1 MRAMLLA
8 PSLTRVITMRTEQ
21 NVLKASI
28 GVTICVAAFGIAFG
42 IVSGSS
48 SIAFD
53 GAYSLMDSGMSL
65 LALIVARLITGYA
78 TDTMRSSRLRDR
90 FSVGFWHLEPIVL
103 GANGMLLMGVS
114 AYALITAIGKLLAGG
129 NTLLFD
135 YAIIYAVVTLVAC
148 LAMATFGRWANR
160 TIRSEFI
167 ALDVTAW
174 LMSAGITAALL
185 VAFIGGLL
193 IEGTRLGWLMP
204 YIDPAVLALVC
215 LVLIPM
221 PIATVRRALSDVLLM
236 TPDTLKAHV
245 DAVAGAT
252 VARQGF
258 LSYRAYVA
266 KVGRS
271 TQIELYFIVPAGMPA
286 RTIEAWDTLRDEIG
300 EAIGDESHNR
310 WLTIVFTADESWA
323 D

>member
-1 MRAMLLA
+1 MRN
-8 PSLTRVITMRTEQ
+8 EQ
-21 NVLKASI
+21 NILKVSI
-28 GVTICVAAFGIAFG
+28 TVTIAVAVFGIAFG

-53 GAYSLMDSGMSL
+53 GAYSMMDAGMSI
-65 LALIVARLITGYA
+65 LALVVARLITGYA
-78 TDTMRSSRLRDR
+78 TDAMTSTRLRDR

-103 GANGMLLMGVS
+103 GANGMLLLGVS

-148 LAMATFGRWANR
+148 LAMASFGAWANR
-160 TIRSEFI
+160 TVRSDFV

-174 LMSAGITAALL
+174 LMSACITAALL
-185 VAFIGGLL
+185 VAFTGGVL
-193 IEGTRLGWLMP
+193 IEGTRFEWLTP

-221 PIATVRRALSDVLLM
+221 PIPTVRRALSDVLLM
-236 TPDTLKAHV
+236 TPETLRAHV
-245 DAVAGAT
+245 DAVAAGV

-271 TQIELYFIVPAGMPA
+271 TQIELYFIVPPGTPP
-286 RTIEAWDTLRDEIG
+286 RSIEAWDSLRDEIG

-310 WLTIVFTADESWA
+310 WLTIVFTADETWA

>member
-1 MRAMLLA
+1 MRN
-8 PSLTRVITMRTEQ
+8 EQ
-21 NVLKASI
+21 NILKASI
-28 GVTICVAAFGIAFG
+28 TVTIAVAAFGIAFG

-53 GAYSLMDSGMSL
+53 GAYSMMDAGMSL
-65 LALIVARLITGYA
+65 LALVVARLITGYA
-78 TDTMRSSRLRDR
+78 TDAMRPSRLRDR

-135 YAIIYAVVTLVAC
+135 YAIIYAVVTLVVC
-148 LAMATFGRWANR
+148 IAMASYGTWANR
-160 TIRSEFI
+160 TARSEFV

-185 VAFIGGLL
+185 VAFTGGQL
-193 IEGTRLGWLMP
+193 IEGTRFEWLTP

-236 TPDTLKAHV
+236 TPETLKAHV
-245 DAVAGAT
+245 DAVATGV

-271 TQIELYFIVPAGMPA
+271 TQIELYFIVPPGTPP
-286 RTIEAWDTLRDEIG
+286 RSIEAWDALRDEIG
-300 EAIGDESHNR
+300 DAIGDESPNR
-310 WLTIVFTADESWA
+310 WLTIVFTADETWA

>member
-1 MRAMLLA
+1 MLN
-8 PSLTRVITMRTEQ
+8 EQ

-28 GVTICVAAFGIAFG
+28 GVTVAVAAFGIFFG

-53 GAYSLMDSGMSL
+53 GAYSLMDASMSV
-65 LALIVARLITGYA
+65 LALIVTRLITGYA
-78 TDTMRSSRLRDR
+78 TDTMRPSKLRDR
-90 FSVGFWHLEPIVL
+90 FSVGFWHLEPMVL
-103 GANGMLLMGVS
+103 GANGILLMGVS
-114 AYALITAIGKLLAGG
+114 AYALITAIRTLLAGG

-148 LAMATFGRWANR
+148 LAMAVFGRRANR

-185 VAFIGGLL
+185 VAFVGGLL
-193 IEGTRLGWLMP
+193 IQGTPLDWLEP

-221 PIATVRRALSDVLLM
+221 PIPTVRRALSDVLLM

-245 DAVAGAT
+245 DAVATGT

-258 LSYRAYVA
+258 LSHRAYVA

-271 TQIELYFIVPAGMPA
+271 TQIEVYFIVPSGMPP
-286 RTIEAWDTLRDEIG
+286 RTIEAWDALRDEIG
-300 EAIGDESHNR
+300 DAIGDESPNR

>member
-1 MRAMLLA
+1 MRN
-8 PSLTRVITMRTEQ
+8 EQ
-21 NVLKASI
+21 TILKASI
-28 GVTICVAAFGIAFG
+28 SVTICVAAFGITFG

-48 SIAFD
+48 AIAFD
-53 GAYSLMDSGMSL
+53 GAYSLMDAGMSV
-65 LALIVARLITGYA
+65 LALVVARLITGYA
-78 TDTMRSSRLRDR
+78 TDTIRPSRLRDR

-103 GANGMLLMGVS
+103 GTNGVLLMGVS
-114 AYALITAIGKLLAGG
+114 AYALITAIGKVLAGG
-129 NTLLFD
+129 NTLVFD
-135 YAIIYAVVTLVAC
+135 YAIIYAVVTLLAC
-148 LAMATFGRWANR
+148 LAMASMGRWANR

-185 VAFIGGLL
+185 VAFVAGQM
-193 IEGTRLGWLMP
+193 IEGTRLDWLTP
-204 YIDPAVLALVC
+204 YIDPAVLAVVC

-221 PIATVRRALSDVLLM
+221 PIPTVRRALSDILLM
-236 TPDTLKAHV
+236 TPETLKAHV
-245 DAVAGAT
+245 DAVAAGV

-271 TQIELYFIVPAGMPA
+271 TQIEIYFIVPPGAPP
-286 RTIEAWDTLRDEIG
+286 RSIEDWDSLRDEIG
-300 EAIGDESHNR
+300 EAIGDESPNR
-310 WLTIVFTADESWA
+310 WLTIVFTADAEWA

>member
-1 MRAMLLA
+1 
-8 PSLTRVITMRTEQ
+8 MRTEQ

-28 GVTICVAAFGIAFG
+28 GVTICVAAFGITFG

-53 GAYSLMDSGMSL
+53 GAYSLMDACMSL
-65 LALIVARLITGYA
+65 LALVVARLITGYA
-78 TDTMRSSRLRDR
+78 TDTMRPSRLRDR

-114 AYALITAIGKLLAGG
+114 AYALITAIGNLLAGG
-129 NTLLFD
+129 TTLLFD

-148 LAMATFGRWANR
+148 LAMASFGYWANR

-185 VAFIGGLL
+185 LAFIGGLL
-193 IEGTRLGWLMP
+193 IEGTRVAWLMP

-221 PIATVRRALSDVLLM
+221 PVATIRRALSDVLLM
-236 TPDTLKAHV
+236 TPETLKAHV
-245 DAVAGAT
+245 EAVAAAT

-271 TQIELYFIVPAGMPA
+271 TQIEIYFIVPPGTPA
-286 RTIEAWDTLRDEIG
+286 RTIEAWDALRDEVG

-323 D
+323 N

>member
-1 MRAMLLA
+1 MRN
-8 PSLTRVITMRTEQ
+8 EQ
-21 NVLKASI
+21 NILKVSI
-28 GVTICVAAFGIAFG
+28 TVTIAVAAFGITFG

-53 GAYSLMDSGMSL
+53 GAYSMMDAGMSI
-65 LALIVARLITGYA
+65 LALVVARLITGYA
-78 TDTMRSSRLRDR
+78 TDAMTSTRLRDR

-114 AYALITAIGKLLAGG
+114 AYALITAIGELLAGG

-135 YAIIYAVVTLVAC
+135 YAIIYAVVTLMVC
-148 LAMATFGRWANR
+148 LAMASYGTWANR
-160 TIRSEFI
+160 TARSEFV

-185 VAFIGGLL
+185 VAFMGGQL
-193 IEGTRLGWLMP
+193 IEGTRFEWLTP

-236 TPDTLKAHV
+236 TPETLKAHV
-245 DAVAGAT
+245 DAVAAGM

-271 TQIELYFIVPAGMPA
+271 TQIELYFIVPPGSPP
-286 RTIEAWDTLRDEIG
+286 RSIEAWDALRDEIG

-310 WLTIVFTADESWA
+310 WLTIVFTADETWA

>member
-1 MRAMLLA
+1 M
-8 PSLTRVITMRTEQ
+8 MRTEQ
-21 NVLKASI
+21 SVLKVSI
-28 GVTICVAAFGIAFG
+28 GVTIFVAVFGIVFG
-42 IVSGSS
+42 IVSRSS

-53 GAYSLMDSGMSL
+53 GFYSLMDAGMSI

-78 TDTMRSSRLRDR
+78 TDTIRPSKLRDR

-114 AYALITAIGKLLAGG
+114 AYALVNAIGSLLAGG
-129 NTLLFD
+129 HRLLFD
-135 YAIIYAVVTLVAC
+135 FAIIYAVVTLIAC
-148 LAMATFGRWANR
+148 LTMATYGRRANR
-160 TIRSEFI
+160 SIRSEFI

-193 IEGTRLGWLMP
+193 IQGTRLDWITP

-221 PIATVRRALSDVLLM
+221 PIRTVRRALSDILLM

-245 DAVAGAT
+245 DSVATAVAI
-252 VARQGF
+252 RNGF

-271 TQIELYFIVPAGMPA
+271 TQIDLYFIVPHGMPA
-286 RTIEAWDTLRDEIG
+286 RTIEDWDRLRDEIG
-300 EAIGDESHNR
+300 DAIGEDDANR
-310 WLTIVFTADESWA
+310 WLTILFTADVEWA

>member
-1 MRAMLLA
+1 MR
-8 PSLTRVITMRTEQ
+8 P
-21 NVLKASI
+21 
-28 GVTICVAAFGIAFG
+28 
-42 IVSGSS
+42 
-48 SIAFD
+48 
-53 GAYSLMDSGMSL
+53 
-65 LALIVARLITGYA
+65 
-78 TDTMRSSRLRDR
+78 SRLRDR

-103 GANGMLLMGVS
+103 GANGILLMGVS
-114 AYALITAIGKLLAGG
+114 AYALITAIRALLAGG

-135 YAIIYAVVTLVAC
+135 YAIIYAVVTLAAC
-148 LAMATFGRWANR
+148 LAMTVFGRRANR
-160 TIRSEFI
+160 TIRSEFV

-193 IEGTRLGWLMP
+193 IEGTPFEWLAP

-221 PIATVRRALSDVLLM
+221 PIPTVRRALSDVLLM
-236 TPDTLKAHV
+236 TPDSLKAHV
-245 DAVAGAT
+245 DAVAKDT

-258 LSYRAYVA
+258 LSHRAYVA

-271 TQIELYFIVPAGMPA
+271 TQIELYFIVPSGMPP
-286 RTIEAWDTLRDEIG
+286 RTIEAWDALRDEIG
-300 EAIGDESHNR
+300 DAIGEESPNR
-310 WLTIVFTADESWA
+310 WLTIVFTADASWA